1 MDPGGLAGPR
11 RGLVPWLAVEQT
23 TRVESPEIR
32 YARSG
37 DVHIAYSVVGDGPID
52 VVFVS
57 GWVLSNF
64 GTPWEGSAVDF
75 YRGMSSFARLVL
87 FDKRGI
93 GMSDRTHGIPDLE
106 TRMDDIRAVMDAIG
120 SRRAAIMGF
129 SEGGAM
135 SMLFAA
141 TYPERTAALV
151 LYSTPVSW
159 FRTRDYPWAAT
170 REEWRAFLESEEG
183 ARGTDEWCDARL
195 RGLAP
200 TTADELDVRRWWRR
214 WVQSSASPGAI
225 KAMSLM
231 NSEIDVSGTLSSIR
245 VPTLTL
251 NRTDDEDVPIESMRH
266 LADHVPG
273 ATFAELAGVDHGWW
287 VDSGQIVDELK
298 PFLLGLWKRGE
309 WEMVETDRVLA
320 TVLFTD
326 IVNSTAMLAEV
337 GDRKWRGLI
346 EQHRALVRRQLVR
359 YSGREIDTAGDG
371 FFASFDGPARAIRC
385 ARAISDGVRELGLH
399 IRAGLHTGECEIT
412 DGNMTGIAVHIGA
425 RVAAEAQPDEV
436 VVSSTVRDLVAG
448 SGLKFHDRGY
458 AQLKGL
464 PGEWRLYSV
473 DPSVI

>member
-1 MDPGGLAGPR
+1 MAPGGQGTGPDAGMPGAPARPPGWRRHGGRRPPRTRRTARSHRSATRRPCSAGRFGPALQGCRGQHRVLELVVLPAAEGGLGQEPPGQSLRGQRVGPAGLASVQRVRGEVEEHLAGEGVSRGCKGASSLTSSTMSAPRASPSSRTRRAVTVSWGRACSWQAYHDGRARPAAARGVLAGARSFAGRVLGGGSARQPRSRRERAGPAVRVLDPGGLAGPR

-64 GTPWEGSAVDF
+64 GTPWEGSAADF

-170 REEWRAFLESEEG
+170 REEWRAFLQSEEG
-183 ARGTDEWCDARL
+183 VRGTDEWCDAEL

-200 TTADELDVRRWWRR
+200 TTADDPATRRWWRR

-245 VPTLTL
+245 VPALAL
-251 NRTDDEDVPIESMRH
+251 NRTDDE
-266 LADHVPG
+266 
-273 ATFAELAGVDHGWW
+273 
-287 VDSGQIVDELK
+287 
-298 PFLLGLWKRGE
+298 
-309 WEMVETDRVLA
+309 
-320 TVLFTD
+320 
-326 IVNSTAMLAEV
+326 
-337 GDRKWRGLI
+337 
-346 EQHRALVRRQLVR
+346 
-359 YSGREIDTAGDG
+359 
-371 FFASFDGPARAIRC
+371 
-385 ARAISDGVRELGLH
+385 
-399 IRAGLHTGECEIT
+399 
-412 DGNMTGIAVHIGA
+412 
-425 RVAAEAQPDEV
+425 
-436 VVSSTVRDLVAG
+436 
-448 SGLKFHDRGY
+448 
-458 AQLKGL
+458 
-464 PGEWRLYSV
+464 
-473 DPSVI
+473 